1 MYEQALSQSLR
12 FRTVGATLRLGHAE
26 LLQCYAN
33 SLFPGNPARGK
44 TRSEGAILFS
54 LLGGRV
60 IAGGRVYGIRPLS
73 FRHETFARYR
83 PQNVRAPGSVLE
95 RMVLLLFFLTSAFLL
110 FPSGGE
116 TVGARAF
123 TPMEGGLPRVTCVSP
138 PRNLFFFARIVT
150 KNFRKRDTSSSF

>member
-1 MYEQALSQSLR
+1 MLR
-12 FRTVGATLRLGHAE
+12 E
-26 LLQCYAN
+26 
-33 SLFPGNPARGK
+33 
-44 TRSEGAILFS
+44 FS
-54 LLGGRV
+54 LSRKSSERENEIRGSDFVFIVWRRV

-95 RMVLLLFFLTSAFLL
+95 RMFLLLFFLTSAFLL

-123 TPMEGGLPRVTCVSP
+123 TPMEGGLPRVTCV
-138 PRNLFFFARIVT
+138 
-150 KNFRKRDTSSSF
+150 K